1 MYQNNQNPSQQGV
14 AQHVQHQ
21 QPAAQGFAFT
31 MNEESAMEAGKES
44 YITENGAFQSTIERV
59 QYCQASTGTHGM
71 IFRFITIDGLRG
83 NFIVNYQHADGRMI
97 FGADLINAILYLV
110 GVPGFSWTQ
119 AQAED
124 GTWIQVAK
132 ELEGKQVGFV
142 VESVKNMSGE
152 GRHLE
157 LRQAFDYITQQSAS
171 EKKQNLSATA
181 VEKLTARLTK

>member
-14 AQHVQHQ
+14 AQHVQQQ
-21 QPAAQGFAFT
+21 QPAQNFAFT

-124 GTWIQVAK
+124 GSWVQVAK

-157 LRQAFDYITQQSAS
+157 LRQAFDYTTQQSAS